1 MSREDEGAQIAR
13 RLASLGDHCRGGGSR
28 SRFGRAYHRGWRRG
42 LGRTRDDRRGLG
54 HARRLRCGLWRTNH
68 RLRSRRFGFRR
79 DDNLFL
85 ARPIVA
91 TATGSGLAAVGAARS
106 TGGGDHG
113 FGAESLE
120 LDWFGRHAG
129 SGGGFGG
136 RRNARGERQERGKSR
151 EWGISGFHGTLS
163 CYYHRAYRK
172 ARSAPNTQC
181 LGRSEPDNFIFS
193 SPYL

>member
-120 LDWFGRHAG
+120 LDWFGRRAG

-136 RRNARGERQERGKSR
+136 RRNARGGRPGGRRAPPKVWVWGRPRSR
-151 EWGISGFHGTLS
+151 TTLFFP
-163 CYYHRAYRK
+163 HRTFRLNLLASRPGG
-172 ARSAPNTQC
+172 SIP
-181 LGRSEPDNFIFS
+181 LGAS
-193 SPYL
+193 